1 MLACLSA
8 GIATQPPQP
17 DTAVVAGIVLAADT
31 GAPIAGALVRV
42 IINGG
47 QARRGVPP
55 TPGQPNPFNQTT
67 RSGPDGRFRFE
78 RVPAGRMTLRASAT
92 GFEYAEY
99 HPVSPSVTP
108 VLTPGEILDDAVL
121 RLEPRGSI
129 AGTVRNEQGEPM
141 AGVAV
146 ALFDRALLAN
156 QLVYGR
162 TASFWFTDDEG
173 RFRMD
178 GIFAGEFLVGVPVM
192 TTTTAR
198 SVLAAYGATPPGGGS
213 SAVARPGRCASCE
226 PMAPAATQ

>member
-1 MLACLSA
+1 MPTRATLVMLACLSA

-78 RVPAGRMTLRASAT
+78 RVP
-92 GFEYAEY
+92 
-99 HPVSPSVTP
+99 
-108 VLTPGEILDDAVL
+108 
-121 RLEPRGSI
+121 
-129 AGTVRNEQGEPM
+129 
-141 AGVAV
+141 
-146 ALFDRALLAN
+146 
-156 QLVYGR
+156 
-162 TASFWFTDDEG
+162 
-173 RFRMD
+173 
-178 GIFAGEFLVGVPVM
+178 
-192 TTTTAR
+192 
-198 SVLAAYGATPPGGGS
+198 
-213 SAVARPGRCASCE
+213 RCASCE